1 MNDIVQRLI
10 ERTGLPQDQ
19 AMTAVETVLGFLK
32 EKLPGPVASQIDSV
46 MGGTQPDPSGISGIG
61 SGIGDMFGK
70 R

>member
-1 MNDIVQRLI
+1 MNEIIQRLM
-10 ERTGLPQDQ
+10 ERTGLPQDK
-19 AMTAVETVLGFLK
+19 AMSAVETVLGFLK

-46 MGGTQPDPSGISGIG
+46 MGGSQADSSGISGIA